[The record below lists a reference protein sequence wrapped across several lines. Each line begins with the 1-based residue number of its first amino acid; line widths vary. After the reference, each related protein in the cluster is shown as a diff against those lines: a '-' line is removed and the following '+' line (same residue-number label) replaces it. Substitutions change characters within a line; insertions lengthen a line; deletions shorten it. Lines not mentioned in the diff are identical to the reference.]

1 MPIRQFNEKLTNS
14 NNIISY
20 FYQKAILSMKK
31 YIAKR
36 GVTMFGVLLITL
48 LITIMLVGS
57 NMDTILKQGIV
68 FQVRSEIIENPA
80 IAESFSS
87 VKEFEGFI
95 QDRTDER
102 IKNLGLDEPWYSP
115 QRIGLA
121 MYKIILLDFGHA
133 TFLTSD
139 SGSSDVKNI
148 IFEKLPRTILLFTT
162 ATILISIIGIFV
174 GALSASKIGSTID
187 RITSCFAII
196 SSSFPVWWIGMLMI
210 FLFAF
215 TYQIFPA
222 RATPDIPASSPEYL
236 GALLY
241 HMTLPLIT
249 IVMIGFGSWAYL
261 VRNFM
266 VGIMQEDFIMAKKTM
281 GINQSRIT
289 YTHALKNAAPPII
302 TILALSLSGSLGG
315 AIITEAVFDW
325 PGMGRLYFEAIT
337 VMDLPVIIGATYI
350 LTVFFLVSVFIAD
363 LLYGYFDPRI
373 RSSTDE

>member
-1 MPIRQFNEKLTNS
+1 
-14 NNIISY
+14 
-20 FYQKAILSMKK
+20 MKK

-36 GVTMFGVLLITL
+36 AVTMFGVLLITL

-57 NMDTILKQGIV
+57 NMDTILKQGVV
-68 FQVRSEIIENPA
+68 FQVRSEITENPE
-80 IAESFSS
+80 IVQSFSS
-87 VKEFEGFI
+87 VQEFEGYI

-102 IKNLGLDEPWYSP
+102 IKTLGLDEPWYSP
-115 QRIGLA
+115 QRIGLT
-121 MYKIILLDFGHA
+121 MYKIILLDFGQA

-139 SGSSDVKNI
+139 VGSSDVKDI

-187 RITSCFAII
+187 RITSSFAII

-222 RATPDIPASSPEYL
+222 RATPDILPSDAGYVGS
-236 GALLY
+236 LLY

-266 VGIMQEDFIMAKKTM
+266 VGIMQEDFITAKKAI
-281 GINQSRIT
+281 GIKQRKIT
-289 YTHALKNAAPPII
+289 YTHALKNAAPPIV

-350 LTVFFLVSVFIAD
+350 LTVFFLVSIFIAD

-373 RSSTDE
+373 RTNTE